1 MHPPVLL
8 FGYRR
13 PIHLARSW
21 KALAENQEAKDTE
34 LHVFLD
40 GPKGN
45 EDAAAVLKTR
55 EEAKRI
61 TGFKN
66 IDYYLADK
74 NKGLS
79 RSILD
84 GVNLISK
91 KASSWIVLEDDLVVG
106 NYFLNYMHEA
116 IAVYENHPAVA
127 SIHGYVYSTDQAL
140 PPTFFLKG
148 ADCWGWAAW
157 RSAWNKFEPDG
168 RKLLEQL
175 KRRNLEKEFDFGG
188 AASFTAMLK
197 DQIEGKN
204 DSWAIRWHA
213 SAFLANLFTLYPGK
227 SLVQNIGL
235 DASGTHCERSSKY
248 DTELFQGRINVHP
261 QAVTESSAAR
271 EAFEKF
277 FRDKKASGLKQHLRK
292 IFLKIKEKL
301 GLV

>member
-1 MHPPVLL
+1 MVPPVLL

-21 KALAENQEAKDTE
+21 KALAGNQEAKNTE

-45 EDAAAVLKTR
+45 EDASAVLETR

-66 IDYYLADK
+66 IDYYFAEK

-84 GVNLISK
+84 GINLISK
-91 KASSWIVLEDDLVVG
+91 KECSWIVLEDDLVVG
-106 NYFLNYMHEA
+106 KHFLNYMHEA
-116 IAVYENHPAVA
+116 IAVYKNHPAVA
-127 SIHGYVYSTDQAL
+127 SIHGYVYPTDHAL
-140 PPTFFLKG
+140 PTTFFLKG
-148 ADCWGWAAW
+148 ADCWGWATW

-204 DSWAIRWHA
+204 DSWAVRWHA
-213 SAFLANLFTLYPGK
+213 SAFMASLFTLYPGK
-227 SLVQNIGL
+227 SLVHNIGL
-235 DASGTHCERSSKY
+235 DATGTHCEPSTQYQTQLCQQRIAVQAQPVVESP
-248 DTELFQGRINVHP
+248 EGR
-261 QAVTESSAAR
+261 T
-271 EAFEKF
+271 AFVSF
-277 FRDKKASGLKQHLRK
+277 FRGLSNKKKRK
-292 IFLKIKEKL
+292 WFSSIFSKSVNHA
-301 GLV
+301 LV